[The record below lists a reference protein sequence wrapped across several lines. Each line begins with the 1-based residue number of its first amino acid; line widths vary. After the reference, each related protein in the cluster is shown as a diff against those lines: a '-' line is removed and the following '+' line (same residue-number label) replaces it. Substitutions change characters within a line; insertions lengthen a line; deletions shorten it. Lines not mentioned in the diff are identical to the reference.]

1 MCGFGSYGVA
11 NFLYDGSRLAS
22 TISPSDR
29 LVGSTY
35 LLLSIFSFIF
45 LFEASSLSRIDEF
58 RVCGGGGGVFVVV
71 LCTSVSSV
79 AGGMPVDVWWSGSVI
94 M

>member
-45 LFEASSLSRIDEF
+45 LFEASSLSRIDES
-58 RVCGGGGGVFVVV
+58 RVFFWGGGVFVVV
-71 LCTSVSSV
+71 LLLVVCLSMCGGV
-79 AGGMPVDVWWSGSVI
+79 AL
-94 M
+94 